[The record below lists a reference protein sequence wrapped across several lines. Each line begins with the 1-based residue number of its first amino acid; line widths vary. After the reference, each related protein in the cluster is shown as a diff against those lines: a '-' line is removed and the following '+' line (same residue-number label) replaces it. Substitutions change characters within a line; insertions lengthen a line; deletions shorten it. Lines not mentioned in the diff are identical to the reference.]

1 MYSHTRNHQGQPLK
15 VIENEEDNSKIEAAC
30 LDAMER
36 TLAIDHLSCQEAAL
50 HGLGHWQ
57 LYYADRV
64 VPMIDRYLASDVAK
78 PELAQYAQNARR
90 GEIL

>member
-1 MYSHTRNHQGQPLK
+1 
-15 VIENEEDNSKIEAAC
+15 
-30 LDAMER
+30 MER
-36 TLAIDHLSCQEAAL
+36 TLAIDHLSCQEGAL

-57 LYYADRV
+57 LYYPDRV
-64 VPMIDRYLASDVAK
+64 VPIIDAYLASDITK